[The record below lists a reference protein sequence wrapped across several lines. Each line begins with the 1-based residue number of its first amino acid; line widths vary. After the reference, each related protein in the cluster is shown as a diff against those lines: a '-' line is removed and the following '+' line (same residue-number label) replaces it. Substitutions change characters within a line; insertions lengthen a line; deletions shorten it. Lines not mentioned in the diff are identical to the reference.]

1 MLSYAYFVFPSI
13 PQFIFPYI
21 GFITVALGL
30 LMAFAGREMWEIL
43 TAIIGIILGAIIGM
57 AFGASIDGLIG
68 SILLGIIGAVIGG
81 LLFYYIAEIGISIF
95 IAYFALVGTLI
106 LFGARGGVLSNI
118 AHGATIALAVALVVA
133 IVVFI
138 LCIIYFEELIVVF
151 TAIAG
156 GLLVDYGLT
165 LFGFGVVA
173 VIAAIAV
180 VVIGIIFQ
188 LTLLERFR
196 GPVEPDT
203 KNVTYTHTETT
214 SSSSTD
220 TPVTHRDN

>member
-1 MLSYAYFVFPSI
+1 MGEEKPEPANATTIVTIRPTTAI
-13 PQFIFPYI
+13 PPPRTIRTLP
-21 GFITVALGL
+21 
-30 LMAFAGREMWEIL
+30 EIL
-43 TAIIGIILGAIIGM
+43 CFSRNMDPPNIT
-57 AFGASIDGLIG
+57 SRPP
-68 SILLGIIGAVIGG
+68 SP
-81 LLFYYIAEIGISIF
+81 
-95 IAYFALVGTLI
+95 TRN
-106 LFGARGGVLSNI
+106 ARGGVLSNI

-188 LTLLERFR
+188 LMLLERFR
-196 GPVEPDT
+196 GPVEPET
-203 KNVTYTHTETT
+203 KNVTYTHTDTT